1 MYMRNSLLW
10 MMGILTLF
18 VFQSC
23 NSNGKKEGD
32 TQGFTYDEK
41 IEKEFQEKLILVEDG
56 GTVEFPAGKFLFKKA
71 LSMEGKKDVTIKGA
85 GTKETI
91 LSFLGQTEGA
101 EGINITNCQ
110 NVKVE
115 GFTIQ
120 DSKGD
125 NLKLKN
131 CDGVTIRNMNSTWTT
146 GADTSNGNYGYYPVE
161 CKNVLLEYCEVSY
174 CADAGVYVGQSTN
187 VIVRHCYA
195 HHNVAG
201 IEIENCINSDVYKN
215 KAENNSGG
223 ILVFDLPKLFQA
235 NGRNAK
241 VWDNDCKNNNFKNF
255 GKPGSIVAM
264 IPPGSGMIIM
274 ATDSVD
280 IFNNR
285 ITNNKTVG
293 VATVCYQMTGKQLN
307 DTAYGPYCTA
317 IYIHDN
323 KFDRSGLSL
332 TERVPDL
339 TTDLGKLLTATFKGG
354 VDILIDGSS
363 DPKLRDKNGQL
374 PEDKRICVR
383 NNGNIEFGNLNAW
396 KAKGIKDIMN
406 YKDNDISKFDCSIAA
421 INGNNTNPATAK

>member
-1 MYMRNSLLW
+1 MQKIIQLFSLFTIYL
-10 MMGILTLF
+10 IF
-18 VFQSC
+18 SSCQHQS
-23 NSNGKKEGD
+23 KKEGD
-32 TQGFTYDEK
+32 VQGFSSDEK
-41 IEKEFQEKLILVEDG
+41 YQKEFQEKLILVEDG
-56 GTVEFPAGKFLFKKA
+56 GVVELPEGKFLLKKG
-71 LSMEGKKDVTIKGA
+71 LSIEGKKNVTIKGA
-85 GTKETI
+85 GTGKTI

-101 EGINITNCQ
+101 EGMLVTNCK
-110 NVKVE
+110 NVTIE
-115 GFTIQ
+115 NFTLQ
-120 DSKGD
+120 DAIGD
-125 NLKLKN
+125 NLKLKG
-131 CDGVTIRNMNSTWTT
+131 CDGVIIRHMNSTWTT

-161 CKNVLLEYCEVSY
+161 CTNVLLEYNEVSY

-187 VIVRHCYA
+187 VTIRHCYA

-241 VWDNDCKNNNFKNF
+241 VWDNDCLNNNFRNF
-255 GKPGSIVAM
+255 GKPGSIVAS

-285 ITNNKTVG
+285 IINNKSVG
-293 VATVCYQMTGKQLN
+293 VATVSYFMTGKQLN
-307 DTAYGPYCTA
+307 DSTYGPYCTA

-339 TTDLGKLLTATFKGG
+339 STDLGKLLSISFKGG
-354 VDILIDGSS
+354 VDILVDGSS
-363 DPKLRDKNGQL
+363 DPKIRDKNGQV
-374 PEDKRICVR
+374 PEDKRICIR
-383 NNGNIEFGNLNAW
+383 NNGAVKFGNLNAW
-396 KAKGIKDIMN
+396 KAHGREDIMK
-406 YKDNDISKFDCSIAA
+406 YKDNDISKFDCTIAG
-421 INGNNTNPATAK
+421 IQGNNQNPTTAN